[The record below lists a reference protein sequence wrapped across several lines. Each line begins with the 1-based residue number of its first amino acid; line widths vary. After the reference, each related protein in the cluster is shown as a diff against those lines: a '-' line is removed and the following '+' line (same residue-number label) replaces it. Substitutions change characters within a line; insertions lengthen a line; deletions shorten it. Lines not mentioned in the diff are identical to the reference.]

1 MSWASVYRG
10 KIRSAV
16 EAVATIQ
23 SGQTI
28 YIHNGCG
35 LPQTMVETLIAERE
49 RFREV
54 RILTGL
60 QGGRAPY
67 ARPEFA
73 PHFRL
78 QAFVPNREVRDAI
91 RDGYADYI
99 PCTLTQIPAFFKEG
113 LIQRP
118 DVAIVQLSP
127 PDERGY
133 CSLGVSVAYT
143 KPAMEASRRII
154 AEVNAQMPRTL
165 GDSFVHV
172 SQIDMVVESDRPLQE
187 VASAEVDD
195 VLLAIGR
202 NVAQLVPDRATVQVG
217 VGNVSEGVWKALADH
232 RDLGV
237 HSGSL
242 SDTIVDLLEAGVVTN
257 RYKPIDRHKVVVGQ
271 FIATKKL
278 FQYAHNNPAFHMAPV
293 DYTHS
298 LQTLSRLE
306 GMISV
311 NSALQVDL
319 RGQVNSETLGG
330 LQISGIGGSM
340 EFTMGAYMAKGARNV
355 IALPA
360 TAGEGKYSRIVP
372 RIEGNAVTLPAAL
385 ADCVATEYGLAELRG
400 KSLRE
405 RARAL
410 IAIAAPRF
418 REELE
423 RAAGSLPK

>member
-1 MSWASVYRG
+1 MSWASIYRD
-10 KIRSAV
+10 KVRRAV

-23 SGQTI
+23 SGQTVW
-28 YIHNGCG
+28 IHNGCG
-35 LPQTMVETLIAERE
+35 LPQTMVETLIAEQE
-49 RFREV
+49 RFRDV

-67 ARPEFA
+67 ARADLA

-78 QAFVPNREVRDAI
+78 TAFMPNREVRDAI

-99 PCTLTQIPAFFKEG
+99 PCTLSQIPRFFQEG
-113 LIQRP
+113 LIPPP
-118 DVAIVQLSP
+118 DVAIVQVSP

-165 GDSFVHV
+165 GDSFVHL
-172 SQIDMVVESDRPLQE
+172 SQIDMIVESDRPLVE
-187 VASAEVDD
+187 VAADPVDET
-195 VLLAIGR
+195 LLAIGR
-202 NVAQLVPDRATVQVG
+202 NVASLVDDRATVQVG
-217 VGNVSEGVWKALADH
+217 VGNVSEGVWKALSDR

-242 SDTIVDLLEAGVVTN
+242 SDTIVDLLESGVVTN

-271 FIATKKL
+271 FIATRKL
-278 FQYAHNNPAFHMAPV
+278 FQYAHNNPAFHMAPAE
-293 DYTHS
+293 YSHS
-298 LQTLSRLE
+298 LRTLSQLR

-319 RGQVNSETLGG
+319 RGQVDSETLGG
-330 LQISGIGGSM
+330 LQLSGIGGSL
-340 EFTMGAYMAKGARNV
+340 EFTMGAYMAEGARNV

-360 TAGEGKYSRIVP
+360 TAGGGNYSRIVP
-372 RIEGNAVTLPAAL
+372 RIEGEAVTLPAGL

-400 KSLRE
+400 KTLRE

-410 IAIAAPRF
+410 ISVAAPQF
-418 REELE
+418 REGLE
-423 RAAGSLPK
+423 RAAGLLGK